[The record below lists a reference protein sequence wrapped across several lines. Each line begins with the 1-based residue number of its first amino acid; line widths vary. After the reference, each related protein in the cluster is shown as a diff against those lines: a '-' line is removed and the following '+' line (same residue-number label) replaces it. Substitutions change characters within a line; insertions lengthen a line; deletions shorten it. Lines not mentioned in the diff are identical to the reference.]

1 MSTFTA
7 NGKLLLT
14 GEYLVLKGALALALP
29 TKIGQTLTIQP
40 YAALRHCEGGTTEA
54 TQPDPKLL
62 YWTAHH
68 PSGPWFSATL
78 SPDTLEVLTTDS
90 PAKAEKLS
98 HILKA
103 VRELNPKAFES
114 GLRFE
119 SHLGFDP
126 AWGLGSSSTL
136 LSLLAQWAEVNP
148 YELLRNTF
156 GGSGYDIACATAIQP
171 IYYQLVDGHPQSCP
185 APFQPPF
192 ADRLFFVYQGKKQHS
207 SDEVKAFNKHWDQ
220 ADLTTELM
228 TISELSRA
236 LPSIT
241 YFEDFCTLLQVHEN
255 LLSRCLDRPLV
266 QQQFPDFK
274 GTLKSLGAWGG
285 DFLLAATELS
295 FEEVTAY
302 FKQHGLDTVIRYHD
316 IIL

>member
-1 MSTFTA
+1 MKTYSA

-29 TKIGQTLTIQP
+29 TKLGQTMTVETEHAPSLQWNAHQP
-40 YAALRHCEGGTTEA
+40 GG
-54 TQPDPKLL
+54 
-62 YWTAHH
+62 H
-68 PSGPWFSATL
+68 WFSATL
-78 SPDTLEVLTTDS
+78 DPATLEVLETDAL
-90 PAKAEKLS
+90 PKADKLAT
-98 HILKA
+98 ILKA
-103 VRELNPKAFES
+103 LRELNPDAFEP

-119 SHLGFDP
+119 THLEFDS

-148 YELLRNTF
+148 YELLRHTL
-156 GGSGYDIACATAIQP
+156 GGSGYDIACATASQP
-171 IYYQLVDGHPQSCP
+171 LYYQLVDDMPQLCP

-207 SDEVKAFNKHWDQ
+207 ADEVKAFNKHWEQ
-220 ADLTTELM
+220 ADLTSEML

-255 LLSRCLDRPLV
+255 ILSRCLDRPPV
-266 QQQFPDFK
+266 QQQFPDFN
-274 GTLKSLGAWGG
+274 GVLKSLGAWGG
-285 DFLLAATELS
+285 DFLLAATEQS